1 MTNPTWITP
10 AGFLFTAT
18 ELNTTTS
25 SVSASGAGVS
35 YSLIS
40 GSLPQGLR
48 LSSTGTITG
57 IPDAVIKTE
66 RSKFVVRAKNST
78 SAVDRTFSIDVS
90 GKTDP
95 TWSTTAGYIPAGYFG
110 RKFLTNLEHVDFQFS
125 ATSTQ
130 SPVGTKLRYYIAD
143 GEGSLPKGLQL
154 DQTGRLFGTVNDLVT
169 FDNDQSDNGGYD
181 EEFYDRYSYDHS
193 ITTSTD
199 VTPNT
204 PRFYKFYVTATDGV
218 ASSKREFKILVV
230 NSNVFGVDDVSISI
244 NSSSTIFP
252 SDVTTAS
259 ISSLQNPQFI
269 NGADLGTVRAGN
281 NQDISVTAYDPA
293 PFKGPVTYS
302 ITGTNSVFTRIPQGL
317 KLDSETGTLY
327 GYIPYQPAY
336 SLDYALTI
344 IATKTETRT
353 GETALAVNTFTLRVA
368 GDVDSEIAWISSSTL
383 DTLVVGET
391 SELAVKAQHLKTDY
405 NIKYS
410 LVNGSLPSG
419 ITFRQDGGL
428 SGSADYNTTGSYQFT
443 VMASDVYNLSSISKT
458 FNLEVVPYDFKK
470 YTKIY
475 ARPFVSLAK
484 RNEYKEF
491 INNEFTF
498 DPKFM
503 YRYFDPNF
511 GVQPEVRMYLEFGI
525 EKLNF
530 TEYIP
535 ALRENFYRK
544 KLYFGDVKIA
554 VAKDSTGTSIY
565 EVVYVDMID
574 PLINANGDSVD
585 AVIYDN
591 NQILYP
597 NSVSNMRKQLE
608 QIVLPDNTY
617 ISTNEYNMPRYM
629 RTPQEGDYRPP
640 GYMRVVPLCYALPGY
655 GAKIVSRIKLSGFD
669 FKMINFDIDRLIL
682 ENSLDSASAK
692 YLIFA
697 RQTISDRIPEDN
709 ILFGPDEVTLQTEAG
724 DPISRVIP

>member
-1 MTNPTWITP
+1 MVTWITP
-10 AGFLFTAT
+10 SGFLFTAT
-18 ELNTTTS
+18 ELSTTTS
-25 SVSASGAGVS
+25 SVSASGAGVA

-40 GSLPQGLR
+40 GNLPQGLR

-95 TWSTTAGYIPAGYFG
+95 TWLTTAGYIPVGYFG

-125 ATSTQ
+125 ATTTQ
-130 SPVGTKLRYYIAD
+130 SPTGTNLRYYIAD

-154 DQTGRLFGTVNDLVT
+154 DQTGRLFGTVNDQVT
-169 FDNDQSDNGGYD
+169 FDNNQADNGGYD

-252 SDVTTAS
+252 SEIINTAS
-259 ISSLQNPQFI
+259 ISSLQSPQFI

-302 ITGTNSVFTRIPQGL
+302 ITGTNTVFTRIPQGL
-317 KLDSETGTLY
+317 KLDSKTGTLY

-353 GETALAVNTFTLRVA
+353 GETAQAVNTFTLRVA

-458 FNLEVVPYDFKK
+458 FNLEVVPYDFKE

-535 ALRENFYRK
+535 ALQENFYRK
-544 KLYFGDVKIA
+544 KLYFGDIKIA
-554 VAKDSTGTSIY
+554 VAKDSTGASIY

-629 RTPQEGDYRPP
+629 RTPQQGDYRPP

-697 RQTISDRIPEDN
+697 RQTISDRIPEDD

-724 DPISRVIP
+724 NPISRIIP

>member
-25 SVSASGAGVS
+25 SISASGSGVA

-40 GSLPQGLR
+40 GNLPQGLR

-57 IPDAVIKTE
+57 IPSAVIKTE
-66 RSKFVVRAKNST
+66 RSKFVVRAENPT
-78 SAVDRTFSIDVS
+78 AAVDRTFSIDVS

-110 RKFLTNLEHVDFQFS
+110 RKFLTNREHVDFNFS
-125 ATSTQ
+125 AISTL
-130 SPVGTKLRYYIAD
+130 SPTGTKLRYYIAD

-154 DQTGRLFGTVNDLVT
+154 DQNGRLFGTVNDLVT

-230 NSNVFGVDDVSISI
+230 NSNIFGVDDVSINI

-252 SDVTTAS
+252 NDVTTAS

-281 NQDISVTAYDPA
+281 NQNISVTAYDPA

-302 ITGTNSVFTRIPQGL
+302 ITGTNGVFTSIPQGL

-353 GETALAVNTFTLRVA
+353 GETAQAVNTFTLRVA
-368 GDVDSEIAWISSSTL
+368 GDIESEIAWVSSSTL
-383 DTLVVGET
+383 GTLTVGET
-391 SELAVKAQHLKTDY
+391 SELAVTAQHLKTDY

-410 LVNGSLPSG
+410 LVNGTLPLG

-428 SGSADYNTTGSYQFT
+428 SGSADYASTGSYQFT
-443 VMASDVYNLSSISKT
+443 VMASDVYNLSSINKT
-458 FNLEVVPYDFKK
+458 FNLTVIPYDFKK

-475 ARPFVSLAK
+475 AKPFVSLAK
-484 RNEYKEF
+484 RNQYKEF

-530 TEYIP
+530 TEYVP

-544 KLYFGDVKIA
+544 KLYFGDVKVA
-554 VAKDSTGTSIY
+554 VAKDSTGTTVY

-574 PLINANGDSVD
+574 PLINAQGDSVD

-597 NSVSNMRKQLE
+597 NSISNMRKQLE

-617 ISTNEYNMPRYM
+617 ISTNEYNLPRYM
-629 RTPQEGDYRPP
+629 RTPQQGDYKPP
-640 GYMRVVPLCYALPGY
+640 GYMRVVPLCYALPGF

-697 RQTISDRIPEDN
+697 RQTISDRIPEDD

>member
-1 MTNPTWITP
+1 MTINWTTP

-25 SVSASGAGVS
+25 SISASGGGVA

-40 GSLPQGLR
+40 GSLPQGLS

-57 IPDAVIKTE
+57 IPSAVIKTE

-78 SAVDRTFSIDVS
+78 AAIDRTFSIDVS

-110 RKFLTNLEHVDFQFS
+110 RKFLTNQEHVDFNFS

-130 SPVGTKLRYYIAD
+130 SPTGTKLRYYIAD

-154 DQTGRLFGTVNDLVT
+154 DQNGRLFGTVNDLVT

-218 ASSKREFKILVV
+218 ASAKREFKILVV

-281 NQDISVTAYDPA
+281 NQDITVTAYDPA

-353 GETALAVNTFTLRVA
+353 GETAQAVNTFTLRVA
-368 GDVDSEIAWISSSTL
+368 GDVESEIVWVSSSTL
-383 DTLVVGET
+383 GTLTVGET
-391 SELAVKAQHLKTDY
+391 SEVAVKAEHLKTDY

-410 LVNGSLPSG
+410 LVNGNLPLG

-428 SGSADYNTTGSYQFT
+428 SGSADYTSTGSYQFT
-443 VMASDVYNLSSISKT
+443 VMASDVYNLSSINKT

-475 ARPFVSLAK
+475 AKPFVSLAK
-484 RNEYKEF
+484 RNQYKEF

-530 TEYIP
+530 TEYVP

-544 KLYFGDVKIA
+544 KLYFGDVKVA
-554 VAKDSTGTSIY
+554 VAKDFTGATIY

-574 PLINANGDSVD
+574 PLINAQGDSVD

-597 NSVSNMRKQLE
+597 NSISNMRKQLE

-617 ISTNEYNMPRYM
+617 ININEYNMPRYM
-629 RTPQEGDYRPP
+629 RTPQQGDYRPP
-640 GYMRVVPLCYALPGY
+640 GYMRVVPLCYALPGF

-697 RQTISDRIPEDN
+697 RQTISDRTPEDD

-724 DPISRVIP
+724 NPISRVIP